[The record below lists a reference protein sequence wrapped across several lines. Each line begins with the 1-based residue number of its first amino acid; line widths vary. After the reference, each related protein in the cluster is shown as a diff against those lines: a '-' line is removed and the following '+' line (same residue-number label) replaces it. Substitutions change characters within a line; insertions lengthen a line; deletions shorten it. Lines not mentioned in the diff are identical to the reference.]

1 METLRVFREEAPI
14 ISLPLL
20 RVKAP
25 LRRVRKDNQVI
36 ACIREGATCMWRS
49 EIAMQTSKPTLPQLA
64 TIVLFF
70 LYVLIACPP
79 RLRAQTQVDIERTF
93 RSLTWSTESTGLG
106 ASSTTLLVYRRSR
119 YRSNATRTSWPRVR
133 TSVLANSCCRVFL
146 TALSEISMREAISL
160 LARP

>member
-25 LRRVRKDNQVI
+25 LRRVRKDNQMI

-79 RLRAQTQVDIERTF
+79 RLRAQTQVDIERAF
-93 RSLTWSTESTGLG
+93 RSLAWSTESTGP
-106 ASSTTLLVYRRSR
+106 RRFVD
-119 YRSNATRTSWPRVR
+119 NATR
-133 TSVLANSCCRVFL
+133 LQ
-146 TALSEISMREAISL
+146 EISISF
-160 LARP
+160 